1 MPDDKTAKAEPD
13 QVKPFG
19 QFLHEQRNGALHDD
33 LSRALVE
40 LVQGCV
46 ETGKKGT
53 LTLKV
58 TIDPNDDEETLSIVD
73 DVIVK
78 VPKPTT
84 KAGLFYFDEEGNL
97 MRRNPRQPELPL
109 REVAG
114 GKAEE
119 PRDLREAN
127 AS

>member
-1 MPDDKTAKAEPD
+1 MPDQQAADLD

-33 LSRALVE
+33 PSRGLVE
-40 LVQGCV
+40 LVNACV
-46 ETGKKGT
+46 ETGKKGM

-58 TIDPNDDEETLSIVD
+58 TISPNDDEETLVVLDDIVL
-73 DVIVK
+73 K

-84 KAGLFYFDEEGNL
+84 KAGLFYFDKDGNL
-97 MRRNPRQPELPL
+97 LRRNPRQEELPL

-114 GKAEE
+114 GKADE
-119 PRDLREAN
+119 PRDLREAG